1 MGCDLILLAEDDP
14 GHAELALRAFK
25 KHCFVNPIHLVS
37 DGTEV
42 LAYLQG
48 EGKYG
53 DRAEYP
59 LPGLLLLDLKM
70 PVMHGFDVIRWVRAH
85 PEFAR
90 LPIVVLSSSDDL
102 RDINQAYLLGANSF
116 MVKPLEFVEFVRMTA
131 VLQNYWLWLNKAP
144 QPPGL

>member
-25 KHCFVNPIHLVS
+25 KHCFVIPIHIVS

-70 PVMHGFDVIRWVRAH
+70 PVKTGFEALEWIRGQKGLQH
-85 PEFAR
+85 
-90 LPIVVLSSSDDL
+90 LTKVVLSSSDDQKDVARAYELGTTTYFVKSPQLQDVMQYL
-102 RDINQAYLLGANSF
+102 RMS
-116 MVKPLEFVEFVRMTA
+116 
-131 VLQNYWLWLNKAP
+131 
-144 QPPGL
+144 